1 MAKQGEPPKAAR
13 RPSGGRRRRSA
24 GTIDNLPEELKYT
37 VEQMLLTNRTYR
49 EVVEYLAENGVKLSQ
64 MAVCRYAGR
73 YLATVE
79 QMKMAQENM
88 RMIMEELNKY
98 PDLDTGEAI
107 LRLASQNV
115 FQAISAV
122 PEEDWEGIDPQQLL
136 KEATGLI
143 RAASYKRRVDTQLR
157 SDREAALEATQ
168 GLLAEVL
175 ARKHPELYEQV
186 VRAIS
191 AERREDAP

>member
-1 MAKQGEPPKAAR
+1 MAK
-13 RPSGGRRRRSA
+13 RRRHSA
-24 GTIDNLPEELKYT
+24 GTIDNLPEEQKYA
-37 VEQMLLTNRTYR
+37 VEQMLLTNRSYR
-49 EVVEYLAENGVKLSQ
+49 EIVDYLAEGGVKLSQ
-64 MAVCRYAGR
+64 MAVCRYASR

-88 RMIMEELNKY
+88 RMVIEEMNKY

-115 FQAISAV
+115 FNAISAV
-122 PEEDWEGIDPQQLL
+122 PEEDWEGIDPQKLL

-143 RAASYKRRVDTQLR
+143 RAASYKRRIDTQLR
-157 SDREAALEATQ
+157 TDREAALEATQ

-175 ARKHPELYEQV
+175 ARKNPELYDQV

-191 AERREDAP
+191 AERREETP